1 MDQHVVTDW
10 KAYFESLGPGRPYDP
25 PPAVPYAGEPKCSI
39 TYVCSPLSDLEV
51 VRVED
56 PMELFT
62 RAQEVY
68 EANGGPEMWIFSHVG
83 GPPWHVSARPPPPKN
98 QQKRRK

>member
-1 MDQHVVTDW
+1 
-10 KAYFESLGPGRPYDP
+10 
-25 PPAVPYAGEPKCSI
+25 
-39 TYVCSPLSDLEV
+39 VCSPLSDLEV

-83 GPPWHVSARPPPPKN
+83 GPPWHVNARPPPPKN